1 MDEVDLKIVELL
13 EENGR
18 LSHEEISKLLHIS
31 RPAVHQR
38 VGKLERSGVIRGYRC
53 IIDWR
58 KLEQKFK
65 VLIFVK
71 ARCQNFKEIARKI
84 VELKVPNVKIVE
96 CQRLAGEWC
105 MMLKVRVNSPEDLTN
120 LIDEMVKHEEV
131 LETSTTFILSTMYE
145 DGWKEIESEGG
156 ISR

>member
-1 MDEVDLKIVELL
+1 MDDVDLRIIELL

-38 VGKLERSGVIRGYRC
+38 VAKLEKNGVIKGYRG

-58 KLEQKFK
+58 KLEQKIK
-65 VLIFVK
+65 VMIFVK
-71 ARCQNFKEIARKI
+71 ARCQNFKEIAGKI
-84 VELKVPNVKIVE
+84 VDLRVPNVKILE

-105 MMLKVRVNSPEDLTN
+105 MVLKVRVKVPEDLTH
-120 LIDEMVKHEEV
+120 LIDEMVKHDEI

-145 DGWKEIESEGG
+145 DGWKET
-156 ISR
+156 

>member
-1 MDEVDLKIVELL
+1 MDEVDLKIVQLL

-18 LSHEEISKLLHIS
+18 ISHEEISKLLHIS

-38 VGKLERSGVIRGYRC
+38 VAKLEKNGVIKGYRG

-58 KLEQKFK
+58 KLEQRLK

-71 ARCQNFKEIARKI
+71 ARCQDFKEITAKI
-84 VELKVPNVKIVE
+84 MSVQVPNVTIME

-105 MMLKVRVNSPEDLTN
+105 MMLKVRATSPEDITN
-120 LIDEMVKHEEV
+120 LIDEMVQYNEI
-131 LETSTTFILSTMYE
+131 LETSTTFILSTIYE
-145 DGWKEIESEGG
+145 DGRKEI
-156 ISR
+156 

>member
-1 MDEVDLKIVELL
+1 MDDVDLRIIELL

-38 VGKLERSGVIRGYRC
+38 VAKLEKNGVIKGYRG

-58 KLEQKFK
+58 KLEQKIK
-65 VLIFVK
+65 VMIFVK
-71 ARCQNFKEIARKI
+71 ARCQNFNEIAGKI
-84 VELKVPNVKIVE
+84 VDLRVPNVKILE

-105 MMLKVRVNSPEDLTN
+105 MVLKVRVKAPEDLTH
-120 LIDEMVKHEEV
+120 LIDEMVKHEEI
-131 LETSTTFILSTMYE
+131 LETSTTFILSTIYE
-145 DGWKEIESEGG
+145 DGWKET
-156 ISR
+156 

>member
-1 MDEVDLKIVELL
+1 MDEVDLRIVQLL

-18 LSHEEISKLLHIS
+18 ISHEEISKLLHIS

-38 VGKLERSGVIRGYRC
+38 VAKLEKNGVIKGYRA

-58 KLEQKFK
+58 KVEQKLK

-71 ARCQNFKEIARKI
+71 ARCQNFKEIAEKI
-84 VELKVPNVKIVE
+84 VNVQVPNVTIIE

-105 MMLKVRVNSPEDLTN
+105 MMLKVRATAPEDITN
-120 LIDEMVKHEEV
+120 LIDEMVTYDEV
-131 LETSTTFILSTMYE
+131 QETSTTFILSSIYE
-145 DGWKEIESEGG
+145 DGCRDI
-156 ISR
+156 

>member
-1 MDEVDLKIVELL
+1 MDEVDLRIVQLL

-18 LSHEEISKLLHIS
+18 ISHEEISKLLHIS

-38 VGKLERSGVIRGYRC
+38 VAKLEKNGVIKGYRG

-58 KLEQKFK
+58 KLEQRLK

-71 ARCQNFKEIARKI
+71 ARCQDFKEITAKI
-84 VELKVPNVKIVE
+84 MNVQVPNVTIIE

-105 MMLKVRVNSPEDLTN
+105 MMLKVRATAPEDITN
-120 LIDEMVKHEEV
+120 LIDEMVQYDEI
-131 LETSTTFILSTMYE
+131 LETSTTFILSTIYE
-145 DGWKEIESEGG
+145 DGRKEI
-156 ISR
+156 

>member
-1 MDEVDLKIVELL
+1 MDEVDLRIVQLL

-18 LSHEEISKLLHIS
+18 ISHEEISKLLHIS

-38 VGKLERSGVIRGYRC
+38 VAKLEKNGVIKGYRG

-58 KLEQKFK
+58 KLEQRLK

-71 ARCQNFKEIARKI
+71 ARCQDFKEITAKI
-84 VELKVPNVKIVE
+84 VNVQVPNVTIIE

-105 MMLKVRVNSPEDLTN
+105 MMLKVRAMAPEDITN
-120 LIDEMVKHEEV
+120 LIDEMVQYDEI
-131 LETSTTFILSTMYE
+131 LETSTTFILSTIYE
-145 DGWKEIESEGG
+145 DGWKEI
-156 ISR
+156 